1 MARVVPPG
9 VLIALALACA
19 GCVRPNGGGSAAE
32 MPRPSAAVR
41 GAALYAAYCGDCH
54 GGAGRGDGAVAR
66 AFGLV
71 PGDLGTAV
79 AGVTDEDLAAW
90 VRRGEPLRTAQRIEP
105 ALEDRQVAEL
115 AAYIG
120 GPGAR
125 EWEVLRVGRLT
136 FERECA
142 GCHGVYGEG
151 EPHLE
156 EMLGSPPPPLRLA
169 RTRYPTDEALMR
181 VSRLGFR
188 HMPAAPPG
196 AFAPGELP
204 ALAAYVRELSEGG
217 RLYDAYC
224 AACHGMDGLRG
235 PAPMLVG
242 ARDGDDLRSSIRHML
257 RREQTTM
264 PHFGALL
271 SPARVDDIVAYLR
284 SW

>member
-9 VLIALALACA
+9 ILVALALACA
-19 GCVRPNGGGSAAE
+19 GCVRPGAGGSAAE

-41 GAALYAAYCGDCH
+41 GAALYAAYCRDCH
-54 GGAGRGDGAVAR
+54 GAAGRGDGAVAR
-66 AFGLV
+66 TFGLA

-79 AGVTDEDLAAW
+79 AEATDEELTAW
-90 VRRGEPLRTAQRIEP
+90 VRRGEPLRTGARIEP
-105 ALEDRQVAEL
+105 ALEDHQVAEL

-120 GPGAR
+120 KLGAH

-156 EMLGSPPPPLRLA
+156 EMFGSPPPSLRLA
-169 RTRYPTDEALMR
+169 RARYPTDEALMR

-188 HMPAAPPG
+188 RMPAAPPG

-204 ALAAYVRELSEGG
+204 AVAAYVRKMSEGG

-224 AACHGMDGLRG
+224 AACHGMDGRGG
-235 PAPMLVG
+235 PAPPLAG
-242 ARDGDDLRSSIRHML
+242 ARDGDLDSSIRHML

-271 SPARVDDIVAYLR
+271 SAARVEDVVAYLR